1 MCRWIIIVKYTD
13 KRTGKRG
20 KIKEERSERKEE
32 KAGRVI

>member
-20 KIKEERSERKEE
+20 KIKEE